1 MLLILEKTK
10 SDQTL
15 NMQVCM
21 YLNVIHNWIDSA
33 L

>member
-1 MLLILEKTK
+1 MLLILAK

-15 NMQVCM
+15 NMQECM
-21 YLNVIHNWIDSA
+21 YLIVIHNWIDSA

>member
-1 MLLILEKTK
+1 MLLILAKN
-10 SDQTL
+10 DQTL